1 MKFVRYFPA
10 EYGRL
15 QSMAHDGHE
24 NCKNRAFL
32 VFDEARGQIWG
43 QKWDWSSEFSQ
54 KNHTI
59 TKNVVL
65 TSTEDTAPWRRQLKP
80 AISDIWNKSPILAEK
95 DEIQL
100 FQWLNGLFLC
110 IDSL

>member
-1 MKFVRYFPA
+1 
-10 EYGRL
+10 
-15 QSMAHDGHE
+15 MAIKTAKTE
-24 NCKNRAFL
+24 RFL
-32 VFDEARGQIWG
+32 ASDEAGGQYWG
-43 QKWDWSSEFSQ
+43 QNWGWSSEISQ
-54 KNHTI
+54 KIHTLPKKVI
-59 TKNVVL
+59 L
-65 TSTEDTAPWRRQLKP
+65 TSMEATAPWRRQLKP